1 MTAMTAFPE
10 GAPCWVEVMLPDLDA
25 GKRFYGE
32 LFGWTF
38 DEGAEEFGGYT
49 VAFRD
54 GRKAAALMPRPDPSM
69 PVSWGISFATPDAAR
84 TEQTVLRSG
93 GRIVCSPMPVGDLG
107 MLLVATDPGG
117 AVFSAWQAGT
127 HRGFE
132 ISGEPGSYV
141 WTGLNTRLPHTA
153 DAFYAEVFGFVGVP
167 RSPRARPGVLPWR
180 LTGADR
186 EIGCRVTI
194 GPELPGAEDVP
205 AHFTVCFLV
214 DAMDEAVRAATAL
227 GGTVL
232 GGPHSSCGGPF
243 AVLRDN
249 QGATFGVMAPKQPA
263 RPQN

>member
-1 MTAMTAFPE
+1 
-10 GAPCWVEVMLPDLDA
+10 MLPDLDA

-38 DEGAEEFGGYT
+38 DEGAAEFGGYT

-54 GRKAAALMPRPDPSM
+54 GRKAAALMPQPDPSM

-84 TEQTVLRSG
+84 TEQTILRSG
-93 GRIVCSPMPVGDLG
+93 GRIVCPPMPVGDLG
-107 MLLVATDPGG
+107 TLLVAADPGG
-117 AVFSAWQAGT
+117 AVFNAWQAGT

-132 ISGEPGSYV
+132 ISGEPGGYV
-141 WTGLNTRLPHTA
+141 WTGLGTRLPHTA
-153 DAFYAEVFGFVGVP
+153 DAFYAKVFGFVGATG
-167 RSPRARPGVLPWR
+167 SPMAGPGVLPWR
-180 LTGADR
+180 LPGTDR

-194 GPELPGAEDVP
+194 DPDLPETEGVP

-214 DAMDEAVRAATAL
+214 DAMDEAVRTATAL
-227 GGTVL
+227 GGTVV